1 MIFQRKR
8 LVREREEGLEKVCVS
23 DTVCVCVCM
32 SVKMRSFFVLIH
44 LSHTL

>member
-23 DTVCVCVCM
+23 DTVCVCM